1 MAQKSQNT
9 NVSMEIVE
17 SLNPSGLDFIKDF
30 YREFTQLLDKY
41 VQLAEGTSLFK
52 SDKNRRLERTHL
64 ITLIKGQELDSY
76 VLKDLN
82 TFNIYRNLNP
92 GPVASTVEL
101 YRQLSESQK
110 ENMRSHF
117 LKNSLVRDPQVDIDT
132 LREVEKIKKLADSL
146 RQRNKIV
153 NSDKSQRFLQS
164 YTNNGVNLLH
174 QFHITVNQFVDGDD
188 DVAAPPVKEH
198 KRKRR
203 AIRTDDDG
211 NKVEHPSEK
220 RRRLQIHFIRE
231 SLWSILGQLG
241 LQRSAFANKLPTTS
255 FDSDNNWA
263 GTVNFEGWPKET
275 TNRRPL
281 WTQFKITLST
291 GG

>member
-1 MAQKSQNT
+1 
-9 NVSMEIVE
+9 
-17 SLNPSGLDFIKDF
+17 
-30 YREFTQLLDKY
+30 
-41 VQLAEGTSLFK
+41 
-52 SDKNRRLERTHL
+52 
-64 ITLIKGQELDSY
+64 
-76 VLKDLN
+76 
-82 TFNIYRNLNP
+82 
-92 GPVASTVEL
+92 
-101 YRQLSESQK
+101 QLSESQK

-146 RQRNKIV
+146 RQRNVHFLGLVAFQSLAHLRDPTKIV

-241 LQRSAFANKLPTTS
+241 LQRSAFANKRPTTS

-275 TNRRPL
+275 TNRSRKVVRCKALNESLCNFDRASLDAIQDYLVNGWIKAFRPGIEAGAISK
-281 WTQFKITLST
+281 FRDPVFSSKST
-291 GG
+291 DIDQWEVSYIEEPINENISIN